1 MSDELL
7 IKCGSPTLAGL
18 KTGNMFSYSYESRE
32 GVSRDLRRLNK
43 ILVPRGLRVIPLRYS
58 DKTVLIYLYRIEA
71 LKEDLSQQEAAQIL
85 REIGYES
92 ADSDRCVV
100 KLIKKLRGTKE
111 FPHEIGLFLSYPPE
125 DVLGFIRTGGR
136 NCKCVGCW
144 KVYGD
149 AERAKKLF
157 ASYERCTEIY
167 CRSCQRGIPLQR
179 LAVALG
185 PCHL

>member
-32 GVSRDLRRLNK
+32 EVSRDLRRLNK

-125 DVLGFIRTGGR
+125 DVRGFIENHAE
-136 NCKCVGCW
+136 NCKYLGCW

-149 AERAKKLF
+149 VEKAKQTF
-157 ASYERCTEIY
+157 ARYDSCTKAY
-167 CRSCQRGIPLQR
+167 NRMWRKGVSLRSLI
-179 LAVALG
+179 VS
-185 PCHL
+185 